1 MKLNTHVD
9 GVIVTS
15 KQKAMME
22 KKLGRMKRY
31 LPDELLVLDLIL
43 KDESSPEKGGVD
55 QKVQI
60 VATFGKEKILIE
72 ETDDRLLRA
81 FAHAIKKMERQL
93 SDYNKK
99 RVDKVRRGGGG
110 RLEKLWGVIRRKK
123 S

>member
-15 KQKAMME
+15 KQKSMME
-22 KKLGRMKRY
+22 RKLTRMKRY
-31 LPDELLVLDLIL
+31 LPDETLVLDLIL
-43 KDESSPEKGGVD
+43 KDDSSTEKGGID

-72 ETDDRLLRA
+72 EIDDRLMRA
-81 FAHAIKKMERQL
+81 FAHAIKRMERQL
-93 SDYNKK
+93 VRYHKK
-99 RVDKVRRGGGG
+99 TVDKIRRGGGG
-110 RLEKLWGVIRRKK
+110 RFEKLLGVIRRRK

>member
-15 KQKAMME
+15 KQKSMME

-43 KDESSPEKGGVD
+43 KDESSPEKGGID

-72 ETDDRLLRA
+72 ETDDRLMRA
-81 FAHAIKKMERQL
+81 FAHAQKKMERQL